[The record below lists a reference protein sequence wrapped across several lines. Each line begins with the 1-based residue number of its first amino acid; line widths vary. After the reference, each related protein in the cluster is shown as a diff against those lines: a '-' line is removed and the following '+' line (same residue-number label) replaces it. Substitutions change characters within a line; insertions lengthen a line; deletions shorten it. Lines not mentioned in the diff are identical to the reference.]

1 MAEDLSKKFYVH
13 NFGTWKAAVNAK
25 RFSDKKLEVK
35 VIERGIILPLRR
47 INSKEEYEGG
57 VCDNDFN
64 FVAGYYRREPE
75 EMIRG
80 GHLLLRFP
88 ILSTEKNSSNLMKM

>member
-64 FVAGYYRREPE
+64 FVAGFSRHEPELKLRGGDCRIFLCRREK
-75 EMIRG
+75 RYY
-80 GHLLLRFP
+80 
-88 ILSTEKNSSNLMKM
+88 SN